1 MNKKNYTI
9 NFGLA
14 KIFDEIVFSH
24 RKKMYNKIFC
34 NGNHYFHNSILDLGS
49 TSDISSSSN
58 AFLGFFSAP
67 TIVSVSDQN
76 ITNETRDKFP
86 HVEFIKGDA
95 LQLNLESNSFDTVFS
110 NAVLEHV
117 GDSTN
122 IKRFISES
130 IRIAKNEVIL
140 ITPNRWFPLETHTK
154 LLFLHWL
161 PKKYFRK
168 ILKMLRLDFFAHEKN
183 LNLLSTKILIK
194 LLDELDLN
202 QFEFDYIYFLGL
214 PSNIVLRIRK

>member
-1 MNKKNYTI
+1 M
-9 NFGLA
+9 
-14 KIFDEIVFSH
+14 FDKIVFDH

-34 NGNHYFHNSILDLGS
+34 KSKDNFYNSILDLGS

-67 TIVSVSDQN
+67 TIVSISDQN
-76 ITNETRDKFP
+76 ITKETRDKFP
-86 HVEFIKGDA
+86 HVEFIQGDA
-95 LQLNLESNSFDTVFS
+95 LQLNLKSNSFDLVFS

-122 IKRFISES
+122 ITRFINES
-130 IRIAKNEVIL
+130 MRIAKNEVIL
-140 ITPNRWFPLETHTK
+140 ITPNRWFPIETHTK

-168 ILKMLRLDFFAHEKN
+168 ILKILRLDFFAHEKN
-183 LNLLSTKILIK
+183 LNLLSTKILIEI
-194 LLDELDLN
+194 LDELDLK
-202 QFEFDYIYFLGL
+202 QFEFAYIYFLGL

>member
-1 MNKKNYTI
+1 MNEKNYTV

-14 KIFDEIVFSH
+14 KLFDKIVFSH

-34 NGNHYFHNSILDLGS
+34 KRKDNYYNSILDLGS

-67 TIVSVSDQN
+67 TIISVSDQD
-76 ITNETRDKFP
+76 ITRETRDKFP

-95 LQLNLESNSFDTVFS
+95 LQLNLESASFDLVFS

-117 GDSTN
+117 GDSVN
-122 IKRFISES
+122 IMRFISES
-130 IRIAKNEVIL
+130 LRIAKSEVIL
-140 ITPNRWFPLETHTK
+140 ITPNRWFPFETHTK
-154 LLFLHWL
+154 LFFFHWL
-161 PKKYFRK
+161 PKKYFRN

-183 LNLLSTKILIK
+183 LNLLSTKNLIE
-194 LLDELDLN
+194 LLDKLN
-202 QFEFDYIYFLGL
+202 LKKFEFTYIYFLGF
-214 PSNIVLRIRK
+214 PSNIVLRISK